1 MVYSEVHPLGG
12 SASSKTANYNTSIK
26 TLKNILLKKLLNYNP
41 LTFLYRKK
49 LQVAYKNQRSLEKV
63 RKLNT
68 RNDRIL

>member
-41 LTFLYRKK
+41 LTFLYRRS
-49 LQVAYKNQRSLEKV
+49 YK
-63 RKLNT
+63 
-68 RNDRIL
+68 